1 MGYRALLAVSCR
13 VCPVTGLLAA
23 GGEPLGSATKI
34 CLVYNSVDDCVPK
47 HFGRGPLLASKIK
60 QESSHP
66 YSRTCRVSG

>member
-34 CLVYNSVDDCVPK
+34 CLVYNSVDDCV
-47 HFGRGPLLASKIK
+47 FLLQVVNRWVLLQKYA
-60 QESSHP
+60 
-66 YSRTCRVSG
+66 